1 MRNFNEYQL
10 NLEKSLKQKLFFLDK
25 INIAEYDLIV
35 DYGCETGIVL
45 NEIKKRT
52 DKLIS
57 TNKLSTNPTL
67 IGYDYNY
74 EMIHLCKE
82 KYEDILFT
90 YNQDQIR
97 TNLNNYKKKL
107 IIFSSVLHEMKD
119 SEQLEAIE
127 FIMPLFDTVVIRDM
141 KRPINNEPISNITRR
156 RILSKVPKWQAK
168 KFEKKWGK
176 IVDKIGMYR
185 FFLMNEFVDNFDTEV
200 EEDYFCVKWSHIEWT
215 LEDKNFKPLYVSSY
229 TLPYRKKQVQK
240 VFKHNMN
247 DITHRE
253 AIYMKEDNDE

>member
-35 DYGCETGIVL
+35 DYGCGTGIVL

-52 DKLIS
+52 DKLG
-57 TNKLSTNPTL
+57 TNPTL

-74 EMIHLCKE
+74 EMITVCKK

-90 YNQDQIR
+90 YKQDQIR
-97 TNLNNYKKKL
+97 CNLGNYKKKL

-119 SEQLEAIE
+119 NEQLEAIE

-141 KRPINNEPISNITRR
+141 KRPINNEPISNITRK
-156 RILSKVPKWQAK
+156 RILNKVPKWQAK
-168 KFEKKWGK
+168 QFENKWGK

-185 FFLMNEFVDNFDTEV
+185 FFLMNEFLDNFDTEV
-200 EEDYFCVKWSHIEWT
+200 EEDYFGVMWSHLEWT
-215 LEDKNFKPLYVSSY
+215 LDENNFKMLYGLSY

-240 VFKHNMN
+240 VFRHNMN

-253 AIYMKEDNDE
+253 AIYTKENNNE